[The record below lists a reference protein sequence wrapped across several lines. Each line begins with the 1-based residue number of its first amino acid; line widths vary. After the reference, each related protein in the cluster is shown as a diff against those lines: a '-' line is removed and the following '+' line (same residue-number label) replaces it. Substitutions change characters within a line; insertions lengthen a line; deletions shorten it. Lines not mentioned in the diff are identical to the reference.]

1 MYFDYVTHPVTTPDL
16 TGGWDPVRRR
26 TVIAGGGPTGLALA
40 LGLARY
46 GVPSVVLE
54 SDRTVCAGSRAACLS
69 RRTLEIMDQLGAVD
83 TYLAKG
89 LAWNGGVSYYGDTE
103 VLRFA
108 MPHDENQKFPPMIN
122 LQQCYA
128 EQYLLDAIDR
138 YGDGLV
144 EIRWGSRVEALRQD
158 PDGVELEVRTDDGDT
173 YTMAADWLV
182 GCDGARS
189 TVREQ
194 LGLRLTGTAYEGRYV
209 IVDVELKTDRPALR
223 YAWFDPPS
231 NPGSTLLMHCQPDD
245 IWRLDYQLLPGED
258 PEEAV
263 RPENVM
269 PRVRSHLRMIGEPDD
284 VEPVWISLY
293 KANALTLDSYRHGR
307 VLFAGDAAHLVPIFG
322 VRGMNSAIDDTHNLA
337 WKLAFVAAGRSP
349 VELLDTYSVERVHA
363 ARENIRYASKSTE
376 FMAPPSFA
384 FDTMRTAVL
393 GLAVEGHTWASSLIN
408 PRQTQPISYEDCGFT
423 GPADPSV
430 GGPGPAAGEVLP
442 ECPLTLTGGKAGH
455 LTDLLGPRIT
465 VLAFTADGELAPDL
479 RAELDAL
486 STGPVPL
493 ATAVVSAAPTR
504 TAAHDHTGRMFPL
517 YGAQPGTVYL
527 IRPDGH
533 VYARR
538 QHPRPGEIRA
548 WVDAMTAGRGLGR
561 DAR

>member
-1 MYFDYVTHPVTTPDL
+1 MYFDYVTHPVHIPGPTD
-16 TGGWDPVRRR
+16 GKDPVRHRV
-26 TVIAGGGPTGLALA
+26 VIAGGGPTGLALA

-54 SDRTVCAGSRAACLS
+54 SDRTVCVGSRAACLS
-69 RRTLEIMDQLGAVD
+69 RRTLEIMDRLGAAD
-83 TYLAKG
+83 AYLAKG
-89 LAWNGGVSYYGDTE
+89 LAWPGGVSYYRDTE
-103 VLRFA
+103 VLRFT

-128 EQYLLDAIDR
+128 EQYLLDAADR

-144 EIRWGSRVEALRQD
+144 EVRWGSRVEAVRQNL
-158 PDGVELEVRTDDGDT
+158 DGVELEVRTDDGDT
-173 YTMAADWLV
+173 YGMTADWLV

-194 LGLRLTGTAYEGRYV
+194 LGLRLAGTAYEGRYV

-231 NPGSTLLMHCQPDD
+231 NPGSTLLMHRQPDD
-245 IWRLDYQLLPGED
+245 IWRLDYQVPPDED

-269 PRVRSHLRMIGEPDD
+269 PRVRSHLRMIGERDD

-337 WKLAFVAAGRSP
+337 WKLAFVVNGHSP
-349 VELLDTYSVERVHA
+349 AELLDTYSAERVHA

-393 GLAVEGHTWASSLIN
+393 GLTAEGHTWASSLIN
-408 PRQTQPISYEDCGFT
+408 PRQTEPISYEDCGFT
-423 GPADPSV
+423 GPDDASAD
-430 GGPGPAAGEVLP
+430 GPRPGDVLP
-442 ECPLTLTGGKAGH
+442 ECPLTRADGKEGH
-455 LTDLLGPRIT
+455 LTDLLGARIT

-486 STGPVPL
+486 AAGPAPL
-493 ATAVVSAAPTR
+493 TTAVISAAPTR
-504 TAAHDHTGRMFPL
+504 NASHDHTGRLFPL
-517 YGAQPGTVYL
+517 YGAQPGTVCL

-533 VYARR
+533 LYARR

-548 WVDAMTAGRGLGR
+548 WVEAVTAGRGIGR
-561 DAR
+561 ETR